1 MSHCQTWR
9 PGRPGMATSRTGGAR
24 IRAASSAASL
34 GTGRTS
40 ARRPAPRASASAGS
54 RALAPSHPGWTIP
67 TGAGASSGA
76 LCARQAAT
84 YSSGSIAHGPLQ
96 GRRHHRSRCR
106 HRRHSHR
113 RHRRCSRHAHRQPR
127 NVTVPP
133 ALAELPRLLQAR
145 PLQVG
150 RCRRWLRPPSPS
162 VSSRRSSHDGTST
175 TTTVSKSKNSCS
187 SFMTPRC
194 RQGLLPRRRHRR
206 WRHLLLL

>member
-1 MSHCQTWR
+1 MV
-9 PGRPGMATSRTGGAR
+9 TSRTGGAR
-24 IRAASSAASL
+24 TRASSAANQ

-40 ARRPAPRASASAGS
+40 VRRPAPCATASAGS
-54 RALAPSHPGWTIP
+54 RALAPSHPGRTIP
-67 TGAGASSGA
+67 TGACASSGA

-96 GRRHHRSRCR
+96 GRRHHRSRYR
-106 HRRHSHR
+106 HRRHSRRRQRRHSHR

-175 TTTVSKSKNSCS
+175 TTTASKSKNSCS

-194 RQGLLPRRRHRR
+194 RQAKGLLPRRRHRR
-206 WRHLLLL
+206 CRHLLLL